1 VIFTKT
7 KEKKTPRE
15 ILGVSENAG
24 LPEIKEAYRKLSLEW
39 HPDKNKSPKA
49 EERYKEITCAYAA
62 INEEPAK
69 TKDAAYS
76 FAENW
81 NAANMWEK
89 VFQGVAEELRKERT
103 QEEAR
108 KAAWIEKREFNKM
121 LKKTVI
127 YVMSVQAASFV
138 TVTLDVALSAIGVLP
153 QSGADIYL
161 ITGLDIVASTVVPII
176 YGVNYLLDRLIRSLP
191 D

>member
-1 VIFTKT
+1 M
-7 KEKKTPRE
+7 
-15 ILGVSENAG
+15 GVSENAG

-39 HPDKNKSPKA
+39 HPDKNKSPEA

-69 TKDAAYS
+69 ANDAAYS

-103 QEEAR
+103 QEQAR

-161 ITGLDIVASTVVPII
+161 ITGLDIVASTVVPIV
-176 YGVNYLLDRLIRSLP
+176 YGANYLLDRWMRSLP